1 MLVQLSKVQNSN
13 GYRIIK
19 IIDKYSK
26 NDRREDLKM
35 KTLKY
40 RSKNFV
46 TKTTQIFYINVTSIS
61 SISYCRITEIAFQKR
76 DKYPVQLLSYSSP
89 TT

>member
-13 GYRIIK
+13 GYRVIK
-19 IIDKYSK
+19 VIDQYSK

-46 TKTTQIFYINVTSIS
+46 TKIFYINVTSIS
-61 SISYCRITEIAFQKR
+61 SIQTIESVTAT
-76 DKYPVQLLSYSSP
+76 VN
-89 TT
+89 

>member
-13 GYRIIK
+13 GYRVIK
-19 IIDKYSK
+19 VIDKYSK

-46 TKTTQIFYINVTSIS
+46 TKTPQIFYINVTSIS
-61 SISYCRITEIAFQKR
+61 SISYCRITEIAFQFKN
-76 DKYPVQLLSYSSP
+76 VISIQSSY
-89 TT
+89 